1 MTNDRRDPRS
11 ERCENE
17 ITGNAIQRALAGLL
31 GTSFFGHSLSMKMLS
46 ARKRRT
52 EAAFLT

>member
-1 MTNDRRDPRS
+1 MTNDRCDPRS

-17 ITGNAIQRALAGLL
+17 ITGDAIQRALAELV

-52 EAAFLT
+52 EAPFLT

>member
-1 MTNDRRDPRS
+1 MTGVTRDLNAARMK
-11 ERCENE
+11 
-17 ITGNAIQRALAGLL
+17 ITGDAIQRALAELV

-52 EAAFLT
+52 EAPFLT

>member
-31 GTSFFGHSLSMKMLS
+31 GTSFFCHSLSMKMLS